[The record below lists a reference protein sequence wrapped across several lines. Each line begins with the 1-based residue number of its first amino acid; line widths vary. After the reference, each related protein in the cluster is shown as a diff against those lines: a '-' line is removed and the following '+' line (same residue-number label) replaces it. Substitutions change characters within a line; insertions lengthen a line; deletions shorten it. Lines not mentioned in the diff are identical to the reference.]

1 MYQVEYKKAKE
12 LTFKQLYGGVFEEYK
27 ELEFFKKV
35 EKYVEKLWGEFNSN
49 GYITVPVSEWKIKQE
64 NVTEMT
70 PQKLLNY
77 LLQSLE
83 TAVNVRILWE
93 MIKILKGRKTKIVL
107 YTYDSFLLDFS
118 KDEKELYEL
127 ILDVFKKYKLNTK
140 MSYGYNYKF

>member
-1 MYQVEYKKAKE
+1 
-12 LTFKQLYGGVFEEYK
+12 VFDEYK

-35 EKYVEKLWGEFNSN
+35 IKFTEDLWKEFGEKGFIEVPISN
-49 GYITVPVSEWKIKQE
+49 WKIRRE
-64 NVTEMT
+64 DVGEMT
-70 PQKLLNY
+70 SQKLLNY
-77 LLQSLE
+77 LLQGLE
-83 TAVNVRILWE
+83 TAMNVRILWE